1 MAELR
6 RQAASSGDTL
16 PGTESLIAMVSRWV
30 NNHQQPSEF
39 YRDLLARTRGGLGE
53 FSALA
58 SGVDSAINLAERV
71 RDVGVQV
78 VVAAQSVEGLGDHRQ
93 APRLLASCAGGVV
106 VHQCPDPERLLTL
119 AGQVRVLEHNWE
131 LDSYGP
137 RGLAKARMG
146 ERPRIDPEQV
156 RQAQPGEAGSSRPAS
171 PYICT
176 RCHRPRWRRSRSSRP
191 PPCR

>member
-1 MAELR
+1 MRPCGVVLEDYGHYATGR
-6 RQAASSGDTL
+6 KPRQGEDAL
-16 PGTESLIAMVSRWV
+16 LIL
-30 NNHQQPSEF
+30 
-39 YRDLLARTRGGLGE
+39 DE

-106 VHQCPDPERLLTL
+106 VHQCPDSERLLAL

-131 LDSYGP
+131 LDFYGP
-137 RGLAKARMG
+137 RGFAKARMG
-146 ERPRIDPEQV
+146 ERPRIDPGAPA
-156 RQAQPGEAGSSRPAS
+156 RTGTPMSRMTSSPTRRLSVGGPPARPPLPPPRGRRS
-171 PYICT
+171 TP
-176 RCHRPRWRRSRSSRP
+176 RPRSTPAP
-191 PPCR
+191 PSHHSFAS